1 MNTYLLW
8 VLSHRSEVLLNMS
21 AFVINMFL
29 YVCNYVMRV
38 EFLDSDGMTVEFCNQ
53 TVEKYDLQKM
63 DFSI

>member
-1 MNTYLLW
+1 M
-8 VLSHRSEVLLNMS
+8 
-21 AFVINMFL
+21 
-29 YVCNYVMRV
+29 CV